1 MKIQLYIDTAN
12 TKLSV
17 KDRLF
22 LIQNKKIKRQISP
35 QRIDS
40 IAIISNVQLNTSVIK
55 LAAVN
60 DIPIFIYDALGETVA
75 QLRSPYFLKHSKLR
89 FKQLQFMHQDE
100 GKNWAKEQL
109 LLKTKEQCTSIN
121 RWQKQY
127 YSHKTDLQKLHTIIT
142 SYRSK
147 IKNADNTAVTINETL
162 MGYEG
167 SIAKHY
173 FKAVN
178 LVLPKQYQFK
188 KRSRRPG
195 KDFYN
200 VALNYLYGM
209 TYNEVTKALQSAGL
223 DTFCGTLH
231 KTQFGETLVYDFIE
245 PFRPIIDRLLIE
257 ICQNEL
263 LTEQH
268 FTAIPKGY
276 KLNKKGKKII
286 LPAYAD
292 YMHQRINWQN
302 KVTSIRNHFFLHARR
317 LKQTI
322 NNTNYVFDFL

>member
-40 IAIISNVQLNTSVIK
+40 IAITTNVQLNTSVIK

-60 DIPIFIYDALGETVA
+60 DISIFIYDTLGETVA

-109 LLKTKEQCTSIN
+109 LLKTQEQCTSIK
-121 RWQKQY
+121 RWIKTYTSKQIE
-127 YSHKTDLQKLHTIIT
+127 LQKIYSEIKKHT
-142 SYRSK
+142 SK
-147 IKNADNTAVTINETL
+147 IKQADNQSKNITATL

-167 SIAKHY
+167 SIAKQY

-178 LVLPKQYQFK
+178 FILPEQYQFK

-195 KDFYN
+195 KDHYN

-209 TYNEVTKALQSAGL
+209 TYNEITKAVQSAGL
-223 DTFCGTLH
+223 DPFCGTLH

-245 PFRPIIDRLLIE
+245 PFRPIIDRLLIDLCLNH
-257 ICQNEL
+257 ILAN
-263 LTEQH
+263 QH
-268 FTAIPKGY
+268 FTALPNGY
-276 KLNKKGKKII
+276 KLNREGKKII
-286 LPAYAD
+286 LPAYAE
-292 YMHQRINWQN
+292 YMNQRIKWQN
-302 KVTSIRNHFFLHARR
+302 NVTSIRNHMFLHARR

-322 NNTNYVFDFL
+322 KNTHYVFNFL

>member
-22 LIQNKKIKRQISP
+22 LIENKTVKRQISP
-35 QRIDS
+35 HRIDS
-40 IAIISNVQLNTSVIK
+40 IAITSNVQLNTSVIK
-55 LAAVN
+55 LASLN
-60 DIPIFIYDALGETVA
+60 DISIFIYDALGETIA
-75 QLRSPYFLKHSKLR
+75 QLRSPHFLKHSKLR
-89 FKQLQFMHQDE
+89 FKQMQFMHQEE
-100 GKNWAKEQL
+100 GKIWIKKQLVLKTNEQCLSIKRWAKAYP
-109 LLKTKEQCTSIN
+109 K
-121 RWQKQY
+121 QKNN
-127 YSHKTDLQKLHTIIT
+127 LHTIENNIKEFLI
-142 SYRSK
+142 K
-147 IKNADNTAVTINETL
+147 IKNTDNSSPIINSSL

-178 LVLPKQYQFK
+178 LILPKQYQFQ

-195 KDFYN
+195 KDYYN
-200 VALNYLYGM
+200 ATLNYLYGM
-209 TYNEVTKALQSAGL
+209 TYNEITKAIQSAGL
-223 DTFCGTLH
+223 DPFCGTLH

-245 PFRPIIDRLLIE
+245 PFRPIIDRLLINL
-257 ICQNEL
+257 CLNHT
-263 LTEQH
+263 LTDQH

-286 LPAYAD
+286 LPAYAS

-302 KVTSIRNHFFLHARR
+302 KVTGIRNHMFLHARR

-322 NNTNYVFDFL
+322 NNTICI